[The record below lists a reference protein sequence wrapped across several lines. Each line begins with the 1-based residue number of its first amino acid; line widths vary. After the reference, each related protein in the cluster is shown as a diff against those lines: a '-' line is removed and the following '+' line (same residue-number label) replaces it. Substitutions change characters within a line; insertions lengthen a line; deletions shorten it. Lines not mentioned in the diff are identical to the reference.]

1 LLLVTTDA
9 SPSPECARL
18 AAFDSATIS
27 NAIETL
33 AVRDATEGYASI
45 DIVCQLPELPPMV
58 GYAVTCR
65 HMSASESGRAT
76 EIGDLID
83 LLATVPKPA
92 VVVFQFNGAD
102 PARHCAVG
110 DMVSTA
116 VHRLGA
122 VGIVT
127 DSGCRDLAGIR
138 RRAPGF
144 QVFARGPVVSHG
156 DGIICDVGSDVV
168 VGGLPIR
175 TGDLLHG
182 DANGLVALPAGS
194 ASSVALAAEGVAA
207 TEASLF
213 ELFDTTPLDLDAIKR
228 RFAH

>member
-1 LLLVTTDA
+1 MTPDA
-9 SPSPECARL
+9 SPSSECARL
-18 AAFDSATIS
+18 AGFDSATIS

-33 AVRDATEGYASI
+33 AVRHHMDGYASG
-45 DIVCQLPELPPMV
+45 DLVCQLPELPPMV

-65 HMSASESGRAT
+65 HLSASKSGRKT

-83 LLATVPKPA
+83 LLGSSPKPA
-92 VVVFQFNGAD
+92 VVVFQFVGSDA
-102 PARHCAVG
+102 ARHCAVG
-110 DMVSTA
+110 DIVSTA
-116 VHRLGA
+116 VHRLGG

-156 DGIICDVGSDVV
+156 DGIVCDVGSDVV
-168 VGGLPIR
+168 VGGLPVS

-182 DANGLVALPAGS
+182 DANGLVAVPAGR
-194 ASSVALAAEGVAA
+194 ASDVAA
-207 TEASLF
+207 AAQAVVAAEASLF
-213 ELFDTTPLDLDAIKR
+213 ELFDTAPLDLDAIKR